1 MGRMRGLMRY
11 AELTRDQAEMW
22 WASAARR
29 ENGKRTALR
38 EEWAR
43 YYRLL
48 EKNHRTLAKEN
59 AAKARELECRYS
71 IVGLG
76 GGGS

>member
-1 MGRMRGLMRY
+1 MGH

-22 WASAARR
+22 WASTARH
-29 ENGKRTALR
+29 ENGKRAALR

-48 EKNHRTLAKEN
+48 EKNHQTLAQEN
-59 AAKARELECRYS
+59 AAKARELEAAP
-71 IVGLG
+71 IVGSG